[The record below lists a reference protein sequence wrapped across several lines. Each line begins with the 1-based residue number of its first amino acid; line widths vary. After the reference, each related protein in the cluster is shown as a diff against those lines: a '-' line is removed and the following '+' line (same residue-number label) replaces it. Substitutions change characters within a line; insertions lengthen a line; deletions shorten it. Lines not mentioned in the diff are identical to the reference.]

1 MSQAMKTT
9 LLSAPSYFI
18 IAGSRPGEGAVVT
31 RDRDKSVDVYELDPD
46 KNRRNLGVSRRDLAG
61 NISVADLGAISSIS
75 RPYLGAG
82 GSWCRRIMTVGRIRP
97 PAITDAQARYTSRRI
112 IARIAEI

>member
-46 KNRRNLGVSRRDLAG
+46 KNRRNLGVSRRDLAEISPRISRWL
-61 NISVADLGAISSIS
+61 ISVPS
-75 RPYLGAG
+75 RAYLG
-82 GSWCRRIMTVGRIRP
+82 RIS
-97 PAITDAQARYTSRRI
+97 AQVVPGPD
-112 IARIAEI
+112 EL